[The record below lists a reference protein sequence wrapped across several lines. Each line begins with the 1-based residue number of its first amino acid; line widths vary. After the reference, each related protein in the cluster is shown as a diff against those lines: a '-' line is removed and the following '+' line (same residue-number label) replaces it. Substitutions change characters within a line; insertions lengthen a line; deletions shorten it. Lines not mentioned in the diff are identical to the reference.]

1 MSAPII
7 DPTEPVIK
15 HPDAEVYIH
24 LEFQHGPS
32 SVRLQ
37 GTYRLEQLPFL
48 AMFMAKCIE
57 HLLRNR
63 ADEATD
69 TKPSELESKWRE
81 FRDEIKTT
89 NEK

>member
-1 MSAPII
+1 
-7 DPTEPVIK
+7 
-15 HPDAEVYIH
+15 
-24 LEFQHGPS
+24 
-32 SVRLQ
+32 
-37 GTYRLEQLPFL
+37 
-48 AMFMAKCIE
+48 MFMAKCIE